1 MVDRL
6 SFLSEEIPRDTGVP
20 LRARVHSRILDA
32 IRSGVLPPGSMI
44 PTETELGQLMGV
56 SRTVVREA
64 LMLLDEDGF
73 LFSRRGVG
81 RFVADTL
88 PPRGLERI
96 RPLEELLSTPASPV
110 VLSRSEVTLQHQSAT
125 FVTEGLGLR
134 ANAATW
140 FFETVLSRDGEAVA
154 LSQEHFPAA
163 GAIDAG
169 TSDAIAAAMRAADS
183 GTLLSILLN
192 KYGPRIGPGAVRIMP
207 GVPGASRAALL
218 GTPAGEPVLI
228 MTQTAALSGAPCYL
242 AKHLVLSRA
251 GHLSILQTG

>member
-6 SFLSEEIPRDTGVP
+6 SFLSEEIPRDSGVP

-96 RPLEELLSTPASPV
+96 RPLEELLSTPTSPV
-110 VLSRSEVTLQHQSAT
+110 TLHRSEVTLQHQSAT

-134 ANAATW
+134 ANATTW

-163 GAIDAG
+163 GAIDAD
-169 TSDAIAAAMRAADS
+169 TSDAIAAAMRAAGS
-183 GTLLSILLN
+183 GSLLSILLDR
-192 KYGPRIGPGAVRIMP
+192 YGPRIGRGAVRITP

-242 AKHLVLSRA
+242 AKHLVLGRA
-251 GHLSILQTG
+251 GHLSVLQTG